1 MPLLYTYLGKNV
13 SSINYLQKDQNCFY
27 KSLRFSTAI
36 AALDDLCVR
45 KIIQNS
51 QTSDTP
57 WNLLSGYSFQ
67 KKKTLT
73 LKKKSKGFYTL
84 RMPVTTRSVG
94 LSMKE
99 LENPGFSI
107 YYMQHVC
114 ILLDK
119 VSQCFHYYTTP

>member
-57 WNLLSGYSFQ
+57 WNLLSGHIFQ
-67 KKKTLT
+67 KKKTPT
-73 LKKKSKGFYTL
+73 LKKKKQGFLYTQDACDYKKCWAL
-84 RMPVTTRSVG
+84 YERARESR
-94 LSMKE
+94 
-99 LENPGFSI
+99 F
-107 YYMQHVC
+107 QH
-114 ILLDK
+114 ILHAA
-119 VSQCFHYYTTP
+119 CGYFA